1 VSSLGFHHVA
11 LHVHDV
17 ERVAA
22 FYVEL
27 LGLREVDRHFRP
39 DGALRSIWLSA
50 ASGGSVLDGF
60 LAVEKAWVKEPVAS
74 TGFSMVAFRVD
85 PQSRSALEA
94 RLAEKGIP
102 IEKMTQWTIYVR
114 DPEGHRV
121 GLSHHPH
128 PPSQGS

>member
-1 VSSLGFHHVA
+1 VSALGFHHVA

-22 FYVEL
+22 FYADV
-27 LGLREVDRHFRP
+27 LGLREIERHFRP
-39 DGALRSIWLSA
+39 DGVLRSIWLSA
-50 ASGGSVLDGF
+50 SAEGPAHDGF

-85 PQSRSALEA
+85 PQSRRSLEA
-94 RLAEKGIP
+94 RLAEKGIA